1 MFDRVVRAL
10 AVSDKAAVFVMALE
24 PLLAEC
30 GLPYIGGQVAQRGA
44 ATPGMRDPKLFPRRG
59 FDLGEDLS
67 MIGLERALDA
77 AFEPPGGEPD
87 SRRFPAR

>member
-1 MFDRVVRAL
+1 
-10 AVSDKAAVFVMALE
+10 MALE

-44 ATPGMRDPKLFPRRG
+44 ATPGGLALRDPKFFPRRG

-77 AFEPPGGEPD
+77 ASRPPGGEPD
-87 SRRFPAR
+87 SRRLPARWPLQAPAPA

>member
-10 AVSDKAAVFVMALE
+10 AVSHDKAAVFVMALE

-44 ATPGMRDPKLFPRRG
+44 ATPGGLALRDPKLFPRRG

-67 MIGLERALDA
+67 MTRRILTVTLD
-77 AFEPPGGEPD
+77 
-87 SRRFPAR
+87 R

>member
-10 AVSDKAAVFVMALE
+10 AVSHDKAAVFVMALE

-44 ATPGMRDPKLFPRRG
+44 ATPGGLALRDPKL
-59 FDLGEDLS
+59 S
-67 MIGLERALDA
+67 HA
-77 AFEPPGGEPD
+77 AA
-87 SRRFPAR
+87 SIWAKISA